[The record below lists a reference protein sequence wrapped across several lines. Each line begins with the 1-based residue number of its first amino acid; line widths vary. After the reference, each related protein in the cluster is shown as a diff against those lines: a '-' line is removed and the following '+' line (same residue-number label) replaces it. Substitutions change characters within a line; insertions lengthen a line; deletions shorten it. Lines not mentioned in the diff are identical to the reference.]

1 MCLHRKPVDRLG
13 TIQASATKHLIR
25 ARRSLWFQPVYI
37 TFQYVYVNADFMILL
52 LTSKAQMAWKLSI
65 SQSWCPHF
73 PQPSAVRS
81 SDSLMPFA
89 VRELLVKGG
98 RAPRLR
104 SSLPEEMWQ
113 DVLVVSLKSKI
124 KICFHP
130 TAIFDSSIHSLM
142 GYAIFML
149 STFNVAC
156 ICYCMLCF

>member
-13 TIQASATKHLIR
+13 AIQASATKRLIK
-25 ARRSLWFQPVYI
+25 ACRSLWFQPVYI
-37 TFQYVYVNADFMILL
+37 TFQYVYVTADFMILW

-65 SQSWCPHF
+65 SQSCCPHF
-73 PQPSAVRS
+73 SQPSAVRS

-89 VRELLVKGG
+89 VRDLLVKGG

-104 SSLPEEMWQ
+104 NSLPEEMWQ

-130 TAIFDSSIHSLM
+130 TAIFDSSIHSFY
-142 GYAIFML
+142 G
-149 STFNVAC
+149 
-156 ICYCMLCF
+156 LCHFYVVHV